1 MSNHLLFIAGSDI
14 DYFYEVESFP
24 LPGEAT
30 TSKYIET
37 KVGGC
42 VLNTACVASKL
53 GSNTKVLDIL
63 NSEDEGTTLILDAL
77 KNNNVDTE
85 DIELN
90 KDAVNG
96 KCIIMKKDDEK
107 IIYVID
113 PKKEKYN
120 IEKIKDTL
128 KNSSYIY
135 SLATILKSSF
145 SDLSI
150 IDELKN
156 NGTKIILDASGQYT
170 KKEDADILL
179 KYADGFFMNKSSLDR
194 LIKCLNYNPIN
205 DLLEKGLLFAC
216 ITDGGNG
223 VTCYTKDSLYTQQAI
238 KVKVVDSTGA
248 GDSFAG
254 SFLHFYSNNEPI
266 DSCLKYASASGAYA
280 CSKVGG
286 MAGAIEYAELIRF
299 LKEKSV

>member
-24 LPGEAT
+24 MPGEAS
-30 TSKYIET
+30 TSKFLES

-42 VLNTACVASKL
+42 VLNAACVASKL
-53 GSNTKVLDIL
+53 GSNVKVLDIL
-63 NSEDEGTTLILDAL
+63 NSEDEGTQLILDAL
-77 KNNNVDTE
+77 KNHNVDVD

-120 IEKIKDTL
+120 IEKIRNTL
-128 KNSSYIY
+128 NNSTYIY

-145 SDLSI
+145 SDLKI
-150 IDELKN
+150 LDELRT

-170 KKEDADILL
+170 KKEDADVLL
-179 KYADGFFMNKSSLDR
+179 KYADGFFMNKSSLNR
-194 LIKCLNYNPIN
+194 LTNCLGYNPIDN
-205 DLLEKGLLFAC
+205 LLKEGLEFAC
-216 ITDGGNG
+216 ITDGANG
-223 VTCYTKDSLYTQQAI
+223 VECYTNDKTHKQEAI
-238 KVKVVDSTGA
+238 KINVIDSTGA

-254 SFLHFYSNNEPI
+254 SFLHFYSNNHSI
-266 DSCLKYASASGAYA
+266 DECLKYASASGAYA

-286 MAGAIEYAELIRF
+286 MAGAIKRDELRLFMEGKI
-299 LKEKSV
+299 